1 MEFGELPQL
10 FRALAALTFV
20 LILMGG
26 LVLALKKLGLT
37 GALPA
42 QLGNKRLKLIEVLS
56 LDGRRKVAI
65 IQRDDVQH
73 LILLGG
79 NDETVIETGFKP
91 VDNKDHA

>member
-1 MEFGELPQL
+1 M
-10 FRALAALTFV
+10 AALTFV